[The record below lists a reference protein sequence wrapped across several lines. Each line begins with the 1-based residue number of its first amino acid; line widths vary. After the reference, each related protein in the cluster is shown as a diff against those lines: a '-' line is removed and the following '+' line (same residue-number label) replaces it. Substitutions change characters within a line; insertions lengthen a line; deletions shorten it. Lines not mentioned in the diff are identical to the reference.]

1 MLAASDEHAERG
13 QSGDGGGGGGSGGAE
28 VHNAEVAD
36 GKARAMELAFDELV
50 RGHPEPGDNG
60 DNGDIGAAAAAWEP
74 PSSISLSKFRAPRA
88 PPRLFAPELGL
99 GASLVALDL
108 SRNELRAPPPGLG
121 GLAALRSLN
130 LSRNFL
136 RCLSAELAQLA
147 RLESLDVSSNQ
158 LRPTALFLEALAT
171 LPALRTVDLQHNNGL
186 WEPAHAAELAATLGA
201 RGVACPI
208 SLRAPKSAKSHAA
221 DRDATLLRSQLEP
234 HSTGVLRRRLALSFG
249 ETTDPELVD
258 RAELMEKLLA
268 AYAASEQPGQPARA
282 VRRIEGTPVSA
293 AACDALEDEMWRW
306 AAASAVAAKAEGF
319 VRERTNIRAEHYMI
333 LSAPGRFSGTT
344 SRPAVR
350 AAEKLA
356 AHAKLWD
363 LAKVCCA
370 EVDPEYAEE
379 YTAVAFTCNFQGSP
393 HIDTQNL
400 GTFRG
405 LALGDFEA
413 GGGALAVECSA
424 REVAHVDT
432 RRRLGKVDGRYPH
445 WVEPFASGTRFSVIY
460 YRTAGA
466 PEPRTTAVFQGE
478 PLVDEP
484 ATFCAKAENY
494 YNRYDRA
501 TNTYDPIPSAVPVP
515 VPVPVVLVSPPL
527 VPP

>member
-1 MLAASDEHAERG
+1 MDLT
-13 QSGDGGGGGGSGGAE
+13 
-28 VHNAEVAD
+28 HNT
-36 GKARAMELAFDELV
+36 GR
-50 RGHPEPGDNG
+50 
-60 DNGDIGAAAAAWEP
+60 
-74 PSSISLSKFRAPRA
+74 
-88 PPRLFAPELGL
+88 
-99 GASLVALDL
+99 
-108 SRNELRAPPPGLG
+108 
-121 GLAALRSLN
+121 
-130 LSRNFL
+130 
-136 RCLSAELAQLA
+136 
-147 RLESLDVSSNQ
+147 
-158 LRPTALFLEALAT
+158 
-171 LPALRTVDLQHNNGL
+171 
-186 WEPAHAAELAATLGA
+186 WEPAHEAELAAALGA

-208 SLRAPKSAKSHAA
+208 SLRAPKSAKAHAA

-258 RAELMEKLLA
+258 RAELMDKLLA
-268 AYAASEQPGQPARA
+268 AYAASEQPARA
-282 VRRIEGTPVSA
+282 VRRIEGIRVSA

-356 AHAKLWD
+356 AHAKLWE
-363 LAKVCCA
+363 LARVCCA
-370 EVDPEYAEE
+370 EVDPTYAEE

-466 PEPRTTAVFQGE
+466 PEPRTTAVFEGE
-478 PLVDEP
+478 PLVDDSP
-484 ATFCAKAENY
+484 TFCAKAETY

-501 TNTYDPIPSAVPVP
+501 TNTYAPAGCG
-515 VPVPVVLVSPPL
+515 VPVVAPPL